1 LDGIEQAA
9 ASYEQL
15 SRNDVRTDRFGKP
28 MTGNPPTFHMPLT
41 VQGGRSMTVDELS
54 TAVRTET
61 ARNIV
66 NNVIGGDRKGM
77 TAAQQAITDALLK
90 TSTLPPG
97 TPAAAAQRFAA
108 LPPAARHAWL
118 TRHLA
123 ALRAGQVTL
132 AELP

>member
-1 LDGIEQAA
+1 
-9 ASYEQL
+9 
-15 SRNDVRTDRFGKP
+15 
-28 MTGNPPTFHMPLT
+28 
-41 VQGGRSMTVDELS
+41 MTVDELS
-54 TAVRTET
+54 TALRTET
-61 ARNIV
+61 AHNIV
-66 NNVIGGDRKGM
+66 NNVIGGDRRGM

-97 TPAAAAQRFAA
+97 TPAAAAAQRFVA

-118 TRHLA
+118 TQHVA